1 MINDLNEQHLKQLVL
16 LLKPFRDMMIIIQ
29 RGNTP
34 FLHLVSLCFITLKDV
49 LNSYESLK
57 EYNKERNEEEH
68 DGRSQI
74 IYDDEDIEHE
84 LEGKQK

>member
-1 MINDLNEQHLKQLVL
+1 MINDLNEQYLKQLVL

-29 RGNTP
+29 RGNKP
-34 FLHLVSLCFITLKDV
+34 SLHLVSLCFITLKDV

-57 EYNKERNEEEH
+57 EYNKEHNEEEH